1 MKHRVI
7 VILFGIVSCYGMT
20 PAEFDDIRF
29 QAHITNLT
37 SKNLAIYIRE
47 KGGIPSLSAGE
58 LQAFI
63 RKKGGYVGLNCDE
76 LHEVVLRDRV
86 LDPEKIKPFNQAHK
100 ERLERERQKKL
111 NAMKQWSKIQAVEY
125 IESKPNEKLN
135 CDELNILNDIF
146 EAADRATL
154 SSSNKKSTVPES
166 KDQAGLTASK
176 KKLLQERFVKFK
188 PGKIRWPDVNFST
201 MTEEELEEYTGSFM
215 ITTVEAEFIAH
226 RHRELN
232 ELKSIDEWDRE
243 RAMLFIQN
251 LLNKESLNYEQ
262 WKKISC
268 KVRLPLIHLKPLI
281 KPMGKK
287 DYEEL
292 LQGHNKELE
301 ELQQIGARKRDYQ
314 QELDDTAA

>member
-29 QAHITNLT
+29 QAHIANLT
-37 SKNLAIYIRE
+37 PKNLAVYISE
-47 KGGIPSLSAGE
+47 KGGIQSLSAGTLE
-58 LQAFI
+58 AFI

-76 LHEVVLRDRV
+76 LNQVNLRKFM
-86 LDPEKIKPFNQAHK
+86 LHPEWQKPFSDARTQRLRREK
-100 ERLERERQKKL
+100 EKKL
-111 NAMKQWSKIQAVEY
+111 APMKLWTKMQVIEY
-125 IESKPNEKLN
+125 VESKTDEKLD
-135 CDELNILNDIF
+135 CDELNILNDILEASDQAALSTSNRKTESF
-146 EAADRATL
+146 EL
-154 SSSNKKSTVPES
+154 
-166 KDQAGLTASK
+166 KDQTGLTASK
-176 KKLLQERFVKFK
+176 KKLLQEKFVKFK
-188 PGKIRWPDVNFST
+188 TGTVRWPDVDFSI
-201 MTEEELEEYTGSFM
+201 MPEEELETYTTSFM

-226 RHRELN
+226 RQRELS

-268 KVRLPLIHLKPLI
+268 KVRLPLIQLKPLI
-281 KPMGKK
+281 KPMSKTV
-287 DYEEL
+287 YEEL

-301 ELQQIGARKRDYQ
+301 ELQQIGAQKNNSQ
-314 QELDDTAA
+314 SELDDTAA